1 MGFPEN
7 LGVTDIRPERMDSI
21 LRDINIHYSI
31 TQPINLYNCNLEL
44 LSSATTN
51 KRFNNR
57 HSLFKLVKKRFRIS
71 YSGIVFKGLIRY
83 KRQHYYRDVFIKEIP
98 IYPLNF
104 NYETNINRQENY
116 SYHKNYYLNN
126 HNSSANIEVFLSY
139 VTSRIFELGLSPTFG
154 LFYGAY
160 SVNLDKFS
168 YMSDKGAASTID
180 NGTIYNLTDKQI
192 IQKRN
197 CPVYLMA
204 LEKFDVSIETLN
216 SVCDLDES
224 LLKSILFQ
232 IYAGIF
238 TMYTILGI
246 RHNDLHLGN
255 IMFKITKKK
264 FIYYELNDIY
274 YRIPTYGFLVKIID
288 WGRGTYNYNNVSG
301 NNSIF
306 NRYQSCDGQ
315 LKFGKINKAP
325 LVRKNNWR
333 DIVSITHNFLY
344 NFHQLKYYKL
354 FTKFLKSCLK
364 TKSDIHISIKKFNW
378 ETYEH
383 IASNDFNIIPEKIIN
398 NTIFKMFVVDTVD
411 PSNTIYKILL

>member
-1 MGFPEN
+1 
-7 LGVTDIRPERMDSI
+7 
-21 LRDINIHYSI
+21 
-31 TQPINLYNCNLEL
+31 
-44 LSSATTN
+44 
-51 KRFNNR
+51 
-57 HSLFKLVKKRFRIS
+57 
-71 YSGIVFKGLIRY
+71 
-83 KRQHYYRDVFIKEIP
+83 
-98 IYPLNF
+98 
-104 NYETNINRQENY
+104 
-116 SYHKNYYLNN
+116 
-126 HNSSANIEVFLSY
+126 
-139 VTSRIFELGLSPTFG
+139 
-154 LFYGAY
+154 
-160 SVNLDKFS
+160 
-168 YMSDKGAASTID
+168 
-180 NGTIYNLTDKQI
+180 
-192 IQKRN
+192 
-197 CPVYLMA
+197 MA

-411 PSNTIYKILL
+411 SSNTIYKILL